1 MSGVDDLTER
11 LDRLERKLD
20 QVLEFQDV
28 VEQIFT
34 AAVTAGKGRAAAT
47 VLKLAL
53 TRGGRAVS

>member
-1 MSGVDDLTER
+1 MSDELADR

-53 TRGGRAVS
+53 SRGSREAG

>member
-1 MSGVDDLTER
+1 MIGMDDLTDR

-53 TRGGRAVS
+53 SRGGREAG

>member
-1 MSGVDDLTER
+1 MDDLTDR

-28 VEQIFT
+28 VEKIFT

-53 TRGGRAVS
+53 SRGGREAG